1 MRALLAKKKGD
12 KDDAVYHFMFLS
24 TNRNNSFG
32 VEVARIV
39 CGV

>member
-1 MRALLAKKKGD
+1 MRALLAKKKDD
-12 KDDAVYHFMFLS
+12 KDDAVYHFMFLC
-24 TNRNNSFG
+24 FG